1 MTTEEK
7 KQKTA
12 EKLAAARAK
21 RTTTPSQRVTEMPL
35 LVGDTITFVVPE
47 NGCAGDLYNINTT
60 GIEFDY
66 ILDASGRKVS
76 VKSLVGRKGNGIN
89 VDGETRDE
97 RCDAFLAL
105 IDEKGEISFRVSNL
119 RVLPSTRA
127 DWDAQRIVNWQ
138 QA

>member
-21 RTTTPSQRVTEMPL
+21 RTTTPSRRVTEMPL
-35 LVGDTITFVVPE
+35 LVGDTITFAVPE
-47 NGCAGDLYNINTT
+47 NGCAGDLYGINTDSV
-60 GIEFDY
+60 EFDY
-66 ILDASGRKVS
+66 ILDVTGRKVS
-76 VKSLVGRKGNGIN
+76 VKSLVGLKGNGIN

-105 IDEKGEISFRVSNL
+105 IDEKGEISFKVVNL

-127 DWDAQRIVNWQ
+127 DWDAQRIVNWK